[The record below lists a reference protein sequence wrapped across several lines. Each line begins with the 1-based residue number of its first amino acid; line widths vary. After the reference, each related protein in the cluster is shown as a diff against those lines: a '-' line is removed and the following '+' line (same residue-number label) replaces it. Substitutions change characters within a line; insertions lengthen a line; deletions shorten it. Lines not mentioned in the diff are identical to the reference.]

1 MKLAKVKQDNAFS
14 QMQCLCKFE
23 LSLKGQKQ
31 PSKVT
36 QQHLREYEL
45 RGFHFVSLS
54 VTDLL
59 VSSNFDQQL
68 RQNLESFEH
77 GEKYKLA
84 SLLHVPQDQKLQ
96 MEVFLDFILVGTYF
110 NVVKT
115 TLCIKLSTLSESLS
129 EIPLSRL
136 VMKLK

>member
-1 MKLAKVKQDNAFS
+1 M
-14 QMQCLCKFE
+14 
-23 LSLKGQKQ
+23 
-31 PSKVT
+31 
-36 QQHLREYEL
+36 
-45 RGFHFVSLS
+45 
-54 VTDLL
+54 TDLL